1 MLEPS
6 WKRSRDKFTERHVRC
21 NLEPSRSA
29 LGASRADLGPTW
41 GRLKAVLAPSWGR
54 LGVDLGLPGA
64 ILGHLGAS
72 CCRLGAIR
80 GASRRN
86 SAKYR
91 KHTKTN
97 GFERILK
104 VQAVPVGPCWAFLAR
119 LHGMLRASSAVLG
132 PCCNRLGAMLGDKW
146 T

>member
-1 MLEPS
+1 MLERS
-6 WKRSRDKFTERHVRC
+6 WKRSRDKFRERHVRC
-21 NLEPSRSA
+21 NLEPSRTA

-54 LGVDLGLPGA
+54 LGVVLGLPGA

-72 CCRLGAIR
+72 CCRLGAI
-80 GASRRN
+80 GGTSRRN
-86 SAKYR
+86 SVKCQKHR
-91 KHTKTN
+91 KTH

-104 VQAVPVGPCWAFLAR
+104 VQAVPVGPSWPFLAR
-119 LHGMLRASSAVLG
+119 LHGMLRASWAVLDASCG
-132 PCCNRLGAMLGDKW
+132 RLGTMLGDKW